1 VHTVQLFYIGQIY
14 DVSCSLMN
22 GFIILHVY
30 IYIFLCR
37 CLCSIGVANLK
48 IIYMFI
54 TGVL

>member
-1 VHTVQLFYIGQIY
+1 MHTVQLFYIVQKY

-37 CLCSIGVANLK
+37 CLCSIGVANLN